1 MKYFHLIYL
10 SLSFANYAALSQKL
24 YFEAVSSFCV
34 PENRTVPLS
43 LVVPTIFSEVN
54 CFKQML
60 TSLELSTLFPRE
72 SVIVASG
79 AGDLNNKDALLILK
93 SLIQNAMVPN
103 LKLVLLQ
110 DLHLQSASRNIGA
123 NMTSQPFIAF
133 FDADDYL
140 HPQRFEILNN
150 VLVEHPEVH
159 LLLHMWQRFTTV
171 IPEIRNITTVNITL
185 YPYDVFQAYKTKEV
199 VKQRHNPYRVR
210 YLIWLFPELVNIA
223 NGHNTMARKV
233 WESIPQITAPGAED
247 SIQNMEIIKKGF
259 NTMVIEPVLLFY
271 RVRVRKMKTC

>member
-1 MKYFHLIYL
+1 MNLFRLVYCSLLFVNYGL
-10 SLSFANYAALSQKL
+10 SVEN
-24 YFEAVSSFCV
+24 FEVLSSFLV
-34 PENRTVPLS
+34 PFNRTVPFS

-54 CFKQML
+54 CFKQFL
-60 TSLELSTLFPRE
+60 ISLESSTFFPAE

-79 AGDLNNKDALLILK
+79 AGDLKNQFPLSILK
-93 SLIQNAMVPN
+93 KLIHNARVPN
-103 LKLVLLQ
+103 LKLISLQ
-110 DLHLQSASRNIGA
+110 NLELQSASRNIGA

-150 VLVEHPEVH
+150 VIVAHPEIH

-171 IPEIRNITTVNITL
+171 LPEIRNITSVNITL
-185 YPYDVFQAYKTKEV
+185 YPYEVLQTYKTKV
-199 VKQRHNPYRVR
+199 ILKQKHNPYRVR

-233 WESIPQITAPGAED
+233 WESVPQLTHIGAED
-247 SIQNMEIIKKGF
+247 SIQNMEIIKAGF
-259 NTMVIEPVLLFY
+259 NVMVIEPVLLFY
-271 RVRVRKMKTC
+271 RVRVHKVKTC